1 MNMRTIAMR
10 RKVPAVLV
18 LVTAGFMLD
27 SGAAGIVSDPVEI
40 YTSLNDNRSWSTVF
54 TNRVPLAWDWATNAA
69 TAQLEITGMHKSVL
83 TNFTGGTSNWLWQAF
98 DSDVPAAE
106 DVYALTLTFYTSDFA
121 VAGALTSHLAVVTG
135 AFGKASVDSL
145 PESKTWGKISKN
157 VVIPYDSNWTNAT
170 GDVATRRLVIAKT
183 DGATQTN
190 ALEDAAGYFGW
201 KVRRSAWGYGTFGL
215 ALTFSG
221 TATNQW
227 DTTLARLPDGTMIR
241 LQ

>member
-1 MNMRTIAMR
+1 MKKESIA
-10 RKVPAVLV
+10 AVLAA
-18 LVTAGFMLD
+18 TALTLGTGMAGVVSAPAEINTSP
-27 SGAAGIVSDPVEI
+27 SG
-40 YTSLNDNRSWSTVF
+40 NRSWSTVF
-54 TNRVPLAWDWATNAA
+54 TNAVPLVWDWATNAA
-69 TAQLEITGMHKSVL
+69 TAQLEITGMNKSVL

-227 DTTLARLPDGTMIR
+227 DATLARLPDGTMIR